1 MSIVILDRPGRPL
14 LPYPQW
20 LDAAPLLLTGRPR
33 PAVNR
38 TGYGGLRFLTGLGFT
53 AETETAVRDLAARGQ
68 VTAIVAVD
76 PADQVRAGGL
86 RDLLGLPGQ
95 PKDAALPLSDPVAAR
110 ALLRRAGIPV
120 VRRAGVRRVCDL
132 YWYAHRWGYPLLV
145 RRRRAPD
152 RPVVAELRDEK
163 ELRAFAT
170 GRLPVDAALVPDLTV
185 ESPVRGVRHRG
196 PGIAVTD
203 AALALLP
210 DTPGHPCAV
219 EAVRAV
225 AGDWLIDTIHYDP
238 RGASTRAAVRAQAA
252 LPAAAREAAP

>member
-1 MSIVILDRPGRPL
+1 MSIIVLDRPGRPL
-14 LPYPQW
+14 LPYPRW
-20 LDAAPLLLTGRPR
+20 LDAAPILLTDR
-33 PAVNR
+33 PAPAVDD
-38 TGYGGLRFLTGLGFT
+38 TGYGGVRFLTGLGF
-53 AETETAVRDLAARGQ
+53 AAAETAVRDLAARGQ
-68 VTAIVAVD
+68 ITAIVAVD

-95 PKDAALPLSDPVAAR
+95 SRDAALPLADPVAAR
-110 ALLRRAGIPV
+110 ALLRRAGVPV

-152 RPVVAELRDEK
+152 RPAVAELRDER
-163 ELRAFAT
+163 ELRAFAA
-170 GRLPVDAALVPDLTV
+170 GRLPVDPALVPDLTV
-185 ESPVRGVRHRG
+185 ESPVRGARHHG

-210 DTPGHPCAV
+210 DTPGHPRAV
-219 EAVRAV
+219 EAVRTA
-225 AGDWLIDTIHYDP
+225 AGDWLVDTVHYDP

-252 LPAAAREAAP
+252 LSAAAQEAAP